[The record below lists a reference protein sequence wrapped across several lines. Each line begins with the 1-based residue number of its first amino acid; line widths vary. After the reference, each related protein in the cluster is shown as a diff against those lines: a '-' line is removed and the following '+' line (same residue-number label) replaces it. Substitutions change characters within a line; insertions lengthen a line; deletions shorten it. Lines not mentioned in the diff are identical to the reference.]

1 MAENESIYDSFEK
14 KWESMYPKNVKRE
27 FVVPEISLY
36 EVLEKAAKESPKAQ
50 SIDFIGKKFT
60 YAELS
65 VAVDK
70 FAKGLLD
77 LGVKRSDRI
86 AIMLP
91 NSPHYIIAFFATV
104 KIGCTVVNLN
114 PLYTDFEIREKIVD
128 STTSTMI
135 TLDDFYPK
143 IQKFIPGIL
152 NKVIICKI
160 ADYLPNFIGSIY
172 SLSRKLKK
180 ESVKIG
186 ENKNVFYMKEIM
198 NNNGLS
204 PKVAV
209 DTAIEPAVIQYTG
222 GTTGISKGAI
232 LTHRNLVS
240 NAYALIEFAKDQD
253 RKDLSFLSAI
263 PFFHIYGL
271 TTAMIT
277 PIYWKKR
284 IVILPD
290 PRDTDRV
297 LKTIANEKS
306 LIYPGIPTMYH
317 SILMHKNVSKVNISG
332 LGILLSGGAPL
343 PNEIEKEFS
352 NKTGGVI
359 IEGYGLTEASPIVCA
374 TPPNKKYKKANSVG
388 IPFPGT
394 MIKIVDREDGIKE
407 MPLNESGELIVK
419 GHQVMLGY
427 LNNKKETDETIRNG
441 WLYTGDIGLVD
452 TEGYIHII
460 DRKKDLIIAGGY
472 NVYPR
477 EVEEILLMNEKI
489 EDAAVIG
496 VPDIHRGEN
505 VKAFIVLK
513 KHQTMTEDE
522 IKKFCLKYLA
532 VYKIPRIIQFT
543 DTIPKTIV
551 GKVLRRELRKME
563 SN

>member
-1 MAENESIYDSFEK
+1 MAENESVYDSFEK
-14 KWESMYPKNVKRE
+14 KWESLYPKNVKRE
-27 FVVPEISLY
+27 LAIPNFTVYEI
-36 EVLEKAAKESPKAQ
+36 LEKAAKEAPKEQAV
-50 SIDFIGKKFT
+50 DFIGKKFT

-65 VAVDK
+65 NAVDR

-77 LGVKRSDRI
+77 IGVKRSDRV

-152 NKVIICKI
+152 NKVVICKI

-180 ESVKIG
+180 ETVKI
-186 ENKNVFYMKEIM
+186 EDSKNIFHMKNIM
-198 NNNGLS
+198 NNNGIS
-204 PKVAV
+204 QKVDV

-222 GTTGISKGAI
+222 GTTGTSKGAL
-232 LTHRNLVS
+232 LTHKNLVS
-240 NAYALIEFAKDQD
+240 NAYMLMEFAKDQD
-253 RKDLSFLSAI
+253 KKDLSFLSAI

-271 TTAMIT
+271 TTAMIS

-284 IVILPD
+284 MVILPD

-297 LKTIANEKS
+297 LKTIANEKF

-317 SILMHKNVSKVNISG
+317 SILMHKNISKVNITG
-332 LGILLSGGAPL
+332 LGMLLSGGAPL

-352 NKTGGVI
+352 NKTGGII
-359 IEGYGLTEASPIVCA
+359 IEGYGLTEAAPIVCA
-374 TPPNKKYKKANSVG
+374 TPPNRNYKKANSVG

-394 MIKIVDREDGIKE
+394 KIRIVDKEDGTKE
-407 MPLNESGELIVK
+407 MPINESGELIVK
-419 GHQVMLGY
+419 GPQVMLGY
-427 LNNKKETDETIRNG
+427 LNNKKETEETIRDG

-452 TEGYIHII
+452 SDGYIHII

-477 EVEEILLMNEKI
+477 EVEEILLTHEKI

-505 VKAFIVLK
+505 VKAFIILK
-513 KHQTMTEDE
+513 KNQTMTEDE
-522 IKKFCLKYLA
+522 VKKFCLKYLA
-532 VYKIPRIIQFT
+532 IYKVPRIIQFT
-543 DTIPKTIV
+543 DTIPKTVV
-551 GKVLRRELRKME
+551 GKVLRRELRKMQ
-563 SN
+563 NN